1 MHFRFVAGKGG
12 VGKTTLA
19 AARAVSL
26 AAPAASADPADR
38 AGTILVVSTD
48 PAHSLADALSSPTG
62 NALALDGE
70 PREVLPRLL
79 AAELAAAPAYSR
91 WLGERRSAFQT
102 LAERGTYLA
111 PDDIARLLDL
121 PVPGVDELVGL
132 LELMRLARESGCS
145 QVIVDTAPTAHTLRL
160 LGMPAALERLAA
172 VLAALQERHRA
183 VAEALSGRQWQGDD
197 ADAVADALA
206 GDARALGEL
215 VRDPERARFTWVLLP
230 EALSLAESE
239 DALAALREAGAHV
252 DELVVNRLARE
263 ANEECGA
270 CERRRRAEAA
280 ALRRARDLVPAGARL
295 LVVPEVDEEPRG
307 ERALRALEALRREA
321 DESDFV
327 EPDPAAA
334 EASPDPAEP
343 AAPSEPGESLEP
355 PAWLDTLAPPAR
367 RLLLLG
373 GKGGVGKTTCAAAV
387 ALLAARARPDRPI
400 LLLSTDPAHSLGD
413 ALEADLSDEPAPV
426 GASTNLR
433 ARELDA
439 PAAFAR
445 LEARYRDALESAFA
459 GLARSGGSSAG
470 IDAPLDRAVVERL
483 FEATP
488 PGLDEL
494 VALSELTDLAES
506 EDDATDAPLMVVDTA
521 PTGHAL
527 RLLELPEIALEWDHA
542 LLSILL
548 EYREAVGLPAGLAG
562 ELVDLSKRLKR
573 LRALL
578 ADPARCG
585 FAVVTREGALPLAET
600 RRLVA
605 RLTRAPEDGGLGVAV
620 PAVIVN
626 AVPDGDCS
634 RCRSRAAAVDEA
646 MAESMRES
654 TREPGET
661 AESPR
666 GPAAILTAPAEYPPP
681 RGPRALERWAKRW
694 SRMDPAR
701 RA

>member
-1 MHFRFVAGKGG
+1 MRFRFVAGKGG

-26 AAPAASADPADR
+26 AAGAAHPAEEPDSAGAL
-38 AGTILVVSTD
+38 LVVSTD
-48 PAHSLADALSSPTG
+48 PAHSLADALSSPT
-62 NALALDGE
+62 AELTLDGE
-70 PREVLPRLL
+70 PRAVVPGLL
-79 AAELAAAPAYSR
+79 AAELAAAPAYRR

-102 LAERGTYLA
+102 LAERGTWLA
-111 PDDIARLLDL
+111 PGDVARLLDL

-132 LELMRLARESGCS
+132 LELMRLARESGRS

-160 LGMPAALERLAA
+160 LAMPAALERLAA

-183 VAEALSGRQWQGDD
+183 VAEAFSGRAWRGDD

-206 GDARALGEL
+206 DDARALGEL

-230 EALSLAESE
+230 EALSLAETQ

-252 DELVVNRLARE
+252 DELVVNRVAGE
-263 ANEECGA
+263 PEEPCGA
-270 CERRRRAEAA
+270 CDARRRAEAQ
-280 ALRRARDLVPAGARL
+280 ALRRARELMPDGAHL
-295 LVVPEVDEEPRG
+295 FVVPEVDEEPRG
-307 ERALRALEALRREA
+307 ERALRALDALRREA
-321 DESDFV
+321 DESDLAGPGPEAAVATVDPV
-327 EPDPAAA
+327 EPD
-334 EASPDPAEP
+334 
-343 AAPSEPGESLEP
+343 APSAP
-355 PAWLDTLAPPAR
+355 PAWLDTLAPPSR

-387 ALLAARARPDRPI
+387 ALLAARARPNRSPRPI

-413 ALEADLSDEPAPV
+413 VLETELSDEPAPV

-445 LEARYRDALESAFA
+445 LEARYRGALESAFS
-459 GLARSGGSSAG
+459 GLARSGGSRSKG
-470 IDAPLDRAVVERL
+470 VDAPLDRAVVERL

-494 VALSELTDLAES
+494 VALAELSELT
-506 EDDATDAPLMVVDTA
+506 EDGAGMGIDPDAAPLVVVDTA

-548 EYREAVGLPAGLAG
+548 EYRDAVGLPAGLAA

-578 ADPARCG
+578 ADPRRCG
-585 FAVVTREGALPLAET
+585 FAVVTRGGALPLAET

-605 RLTRAPEDGGLGVAV
+605 RLTGSPEDGGLGIAV

-626 AVPDGDCS
+626 AVPEGECS
-634 RCRSRAAAVDEA
+634 RCRRRAAAL
-646 MAESMRES
+646 AEPMRELAA
-654 TREPGET
+654 G
-661 AESPR
+661 PR
-666 GPAAILTAPAEYPPP
+666 QPPAILTAPAEYPPP
-681 RGPRALERWAKRW
+681 RGPRALVRWATRW
-694 SRMDPAR
+694 SRTEPAGR
-701 RA
+701 S